1 MRIMLAVLAL
11 ASGPLTAA
19 AQQAIPSNGYRVC
32 APEQTMQGR
41 TIVREACGDL
51 VQPDFADAGFASVSE
66 LEAAGEA
73 RETFLAEITAYAAC
87 VSGFIDAAR
96 QPGMPAD
103 SLAPDQ
109 AACAHSWAEEQ
120 ATQAVRD
127 YGRACIAYSDRS
139 MMDSS
144 LTPWSGACY
153 PTATGN
159 NG

>member
-1 MRIMLAVLAL
+1 MRIMLAALAL
-11 ASGPLTAA
+11 ASGALTAT
-19 AQQAIPSNGYRVC
+19 AQPPVPSDGYRVC

-51 VQPDFADAGFASVSE
+51 VQPDFAEGGFASLSE

-109 AACAHSWAEEQ
+109 AARLWPRLYRLFQPLDDGFKPDALVWR
-120 ATQAVRD
+120 VLPD
-127 YGRACIAYSDRS
+127 
-139 MMDSS
+139 
-144 LTPWSGACY
+144 
-153 PTATGN
+153 GN
-159 NG
+159 RK

>member
-1 MRIMLAVLAL
+1 MRIMLAAL
-11 ASGPLTAA
+11 AFASGGLSATA
-19 AQQAIPSNGYRVC
+19 QPPVPSDGYRVC

-41 TIVREACGDL
+41 TIVRDACGDL
-51 VQPDFADAGFASVSE
+51 VQPDFAAATYTSLAE
-66 LEAAGEA
+66 LEAGGEA
-73 RETFLAEITAYAAC
+73 RAAFLAEITAYAAC

-127 YGRACIAYSDRS
+127 YGRACIAYSNRS
-139 MMDSS
+139 MTEAA

-153 PTATGN
+153 PAATGN

>member
-1 MRIMLAVLAL
+1 MRIMLAALAL
-11 ASGPLTAA
+11 ASGPLTAT

-51 VQPDFADAGFASVSE
+51 VQPDFA
-66 LEAAGEA
+66 EAAGEA

-127 YGRACIAYSDRS
+127 YGRACIAYSNRS